1 MDHGVV
7 GGRDPADRDDR
18 AEAEPL
24 EHGQLEAAHVL
35 GEMGQ
40 GVRALVARVVAGVG
54 KGADA
59 AGVED
64 DDGRTCDCAT
74 IATEAGHAILKG

>member
-1 MDHGVV
+1 
-7 GGRDPADRDDR
+7 
-18 AEAEPL
+18 
-24 EHGQLEAAHVL
+24 VL

-64 DDGRTCDCAT
+64 DDGRTRDCAT
-74 IATEAGHAILKG
+74 IASRPPRAILDG